1 MSKHENAVMIMHRPP
16 CYAKKLRRWTRRQPR
31 RWGRNFC
38 IVSPRCILFL
48 SRRCDDAHNV
58 PSAPGHLSTPI
69 TDFGKGHAVI
79 VVVVLLS
86 SSRSYRLQRA
96 KPAAPQ
102 MPSWPRR
109 METCSNLP
117 LFFRMVALRRAESNR
132 AARFSVD
139 FIVATFSL
147 RFSGI

>member
-1 MSKHENAVMIMHRPP
+1 MSRHENAVMIMHRPP
-16 CYAKKLRRWTRRQPR
+16 CYAKKLRRWTWRQPR

-48 SRRCDDAHNV
+48 SRRCDDAYSITY
-58 PSAPGHLSTPI
+58 PARRGHLSTPI

-79 VVVVLLS
+79 VVVVSLS
-86 SSRSYRLQRA
+86 SSSSYRLQRA
-96 KPAAPQ
+96 KPA
-102 MPSWPRR
+102 MPSWPRTV
-109 METCSNLP
+109 ETCSNLP
-117 LFFRMVALRRAESNR
+117 LFFRMAALRRAESNR